1 MVIISTFPLLNT
13 FRLQCSSKS
22 FSLFGRVKF
31 PLLSCSYINL
41 LTTCATL
48 NPLHVSYENSR
59 LIGTGFEIDFP
70 WTAMS

>member
-13 FRLQCSSKS
+13 IRLQCSSKS
-22 FSLFGRVKF
+22 FSLFRRVWF
-31 PLLSCSYINL
+31 PLLSRSYINL

-48 NPLHVSYENSR
+48 NRLHVSYENSR

-70 WTAMS
+70 WTAIS